1 MALAS
6 TILASTV
13 YGTVLSAKVRKLTFV
28 SAYLLLC
35 ASLLWISLG
44 EDLGRTAQSIAALG
58 RGEEGA
64 SSVSTLSGR
73 VPLWNEE
80 LGYVR
85 ARPVLGYGYNAF
97 LSPHNLRGVSQNS
110 GWVPA
115 SPHSAYIGTLLD
127 LGYLGAATF
136 VLVLL
141 LGLRRSLSLARNG
154 PGAAFAAAVMIW
166 LCCNLF
172 LESGIIMEPTLPTFI
187 SMVIFASLSFKE
199 NGACP
204 SVRFISSRRFLT
216 RMPGTIGPR
225 AGGA

>member
-28 SAYLLLC
+28 FAYLLLC
-35 ASLLWISLG
+35 ATLLWVSLG
-44 EDLGRTAQSIAALG
+44 GDLGRTAKSIAALG
-58 RGEEGA
+58 RSEEGA
-64 SSVSTLSGR
+64 SSVGTLSGR
-73 VPLWNEE
+73 VPLWDKE

-97 LSPHNLRGVSQNS
+97 LSPHNLPAVSQGS

-115 SPHSAYIGTLLD
+115 SPHSGYIGTLLD

-141 LGLRRSLSLARNG
+141 LGLKKSLSLARNG

-187 SMVIFASLSFKE
+187 SMVILASLSFRE

-204 SVRFISSRRFLT
+204 SVRFVSSRRFLT
-216 RMPGTIGPR
+216 RVPGITGSR